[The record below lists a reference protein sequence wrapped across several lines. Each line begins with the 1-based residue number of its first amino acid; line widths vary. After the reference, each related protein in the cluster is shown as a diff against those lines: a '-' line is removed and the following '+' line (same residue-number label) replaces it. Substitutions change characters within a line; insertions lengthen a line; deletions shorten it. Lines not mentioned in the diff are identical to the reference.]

1 MKNNLKRKLLK
12 TKDKDFLDKYC
23 PVALLTCGYMAK
35 CIGNEGDCMLKKGV
49 EQGICKGRVGNGK
62 LKSKEIIENE

>member
-12 TKDKDFLDKYC
+12 TKDKDSLDKYC

-35 CIGNEGDCMLKKGV
+35 CIGNEEDCMLKEGVGKG
-49 EQGICKGRVGNGK
+49 KD
-62 LKSKEIIENE
+62 